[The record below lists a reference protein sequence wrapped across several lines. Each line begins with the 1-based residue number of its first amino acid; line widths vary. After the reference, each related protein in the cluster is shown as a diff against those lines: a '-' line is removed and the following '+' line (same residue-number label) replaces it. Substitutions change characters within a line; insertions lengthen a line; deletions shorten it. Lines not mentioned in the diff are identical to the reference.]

1 MADCVVFQFI
11 GIIKMTGMQQNV
23 YKVLYEYS
31 IFTLKNVVLLS
42 SSSSTTVHSLYKAV
56 LEIEVAFS

>member
-31 IFTLKNVVLLS
+31 IFTLKNFVLL